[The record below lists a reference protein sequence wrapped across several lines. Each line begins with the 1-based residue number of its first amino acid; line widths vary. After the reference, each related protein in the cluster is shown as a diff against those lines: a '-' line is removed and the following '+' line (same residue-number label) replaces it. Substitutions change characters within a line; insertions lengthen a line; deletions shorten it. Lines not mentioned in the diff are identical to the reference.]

1 MCDMPYLYF
10 FSKILLFSKTH
21 TAHSPNLQKTPQPS
35 LRFPVIRQ
43 KRLQKSKKRPCKT
56 LENPIFFQGFRSS
69 FLRQSS
75 PKTPF
80 LVHNP
85 EPFSNKSRTKLEQN
99 PSKHLSRSLTTKPTA
114 TMSQIKSNV
123 SRGFRTIPKLL
134 PLHLP
139 THRETGVMLNE
150 VKHLLRLRPCLQR
163 LLKTHRDNIFNP
175 KTNGILF

>member
-21 TAHSPNLQKTPQPS
+21 TAHSPNLQKTPHPS

-56 LENPIFFQGFRSS
+56 LENPIFLQGFRSS

-99 PSKHLSRSLTTKPTA
+99 PLKTPLPKPHNKTHCNNVTSSRSISRPT
-114 TMSQIKSNV
+114 SRPIGKQV
-123 SRGFRTIPKLL
+123 S
-134 PLHLP
+134 
-139 THRETGVMLNE
+139 
-150 VKHLLRLRPCLQR
+150 C
-163 LLKTHRDNIFNP
+163 
-175 KTNGILF
+175 